1 MMKPRRLPRIGG
13 KGANPQDNQ
22 EQSNNNNNINN
33 TNNIPNNPN
42 NTQISNNINT
52 RPRNRQNNR
61 EEDLIKNNNLDPDFI
76 KKYRKIRNRHQE
88 DFSINLVPN
97 KEDIISEDVRLYDNK
112 NINLEMPRIKENIG
126 LENTEYYI
134 ESIHHDQYYKI
145 NQIKKEEKKEE
156 EIGEGKVDI
165 KKRRKSVHKKFTA
178 LEQAQALENK
188 LYNKFDKE
196 LTDVITRTLSK
207 VTIIFL
213 FTQGLLAGMG
223 LLHVILFLTYD
234 DYDSFIKILSKM
246 IIILFD
252 IFHALTFTSLV
263 GNGIKFV
270 SSYQKYNIM
279 NLQIHGNNN
288 EFMRLRRDMIF
299 SGILLVFFTVVFAFE
314 VYLATFVQKINLR
327 KCYTGD
333 KDYLIIGE
341 SEFDKFKYCHIVLDF
356 VVIILFILNI
366 FDLNI
371 QEEKTEQTNAPINV
385 NFYLGSETQNE
396 ANPNATTQN
405 N

>member
-1 MMKPRRLPRIGG
+1 MKPRRLPRIGG
-13 KGANPQDNQ
+13 G
-22 EQSNNNNNINN
+22 ENN
-33 TNNIPNNPN
+33 TNPPTINKIPIQKISQAPPISKNRRTNLEEDFL
-42 NTQISNNINT
+42 ISN
-52 RPRNRQNNR
+52 Q
-61 EEDLIKNNNLDPDFI
+61 DPDFI
-76 KKYRKIRNRHQE
+76 RKYRRMRNRHQE
-88 DFSINLVPN
+88 DFAISLVPN
-97 KEDIISEDVRLYDNK
+97 KEDIISEDTHLYDNK
-112 NINLEMPRIKENIG
+112 NMNLDTQRMKENIG
-126 LENTEYYI
+126 LENTEFYI

-145 NQIKKEEKKEE
+145 NQIKKEEKKAE
-156 EIGEGKVDI
+156 EIIGEAKPEL
-165 KKRRKSVHKKFTA
+165 KKRRKSVHKKITA

-196 LTDVITRTLSK
+196 LTDVITQTLSK

-223 LLHVILFLTYD
+223 LLHIIFFLSFE
-234 DYDSFIKILSKM
+234 DYDEFLELISKM
-246 IIILFD
+246 IIILYD

-299 SGILLVFFTVVFAFE
+299 SGILLVFFTVVFGFE
-314 VYLATFVQKINLR
+314 VYLATFIQKINLQ
-327 KCYTGD
+327 KCYNPTENNIQSNNGNIYIEEND
-333 KDYLIIGE
+333 
-341 SEFDKFKYCHIVLDF
+341 FNKFKYCHIVIDF

-371 QEEKTEQTNAPINV
+371 QEDKSEQLDRPINV
-385 NFYLGSETQNE
+385 NFYLGSENQIDNGNEITQN
-396 ANPNATTQN
+396 
-405 N
+405 

>member
-1 MMKPRRLPRIGG
+1 MIKPRRLPRIGEN
-13 KGANPQDNQ
+13 NPKTINTI
-22 EQSNNNNNINN
+22 NNNNNIPF
-33 TNNIPNNPN
+33 PNNLYEKKRKNP
-42 NTQISNNINT
+42 
-52 RPRNRQNNR
+52 
-61 EEDLIKNNNLDPDFI
+61 EEDLPINRNADPDFI
-76 KKYRKIRNRHQE
+76 RKYRKLRNRHQE
-88 DFSINLVPN
+88 DFAISLVPN
-97 KEDIISEDVRLYDNK
+97 SEDIISEDTHLYENK
-112 NINLEMPRIKENIG
+112 EINLEAQKIKEIIG
-126 LENTEYYI
+126 LENTEFYI

-145 NQIKKEEKKEE
+145 NQIKKEEKQKEE
-156 EIGEGKVDI
+156 ILGDQSKI
-165 KKRRKSVHKKFTA
+165 NPKKRRKSTHKIFTA

-196 LTDVITRTLSK
+196 LTDVITKTLSK

-213 FTQGLLAGMG
+213 FAQGLLAGMG

-234 DYDSFIKILSKM
+234 EYDHFLYLLSRM
-246 IIILFD
+246 IIILYD

-299 SGILLVFFTVVFAFE
+299 SGILLVFFTVVFGFE
-314 VYLATFVQKINLR
+314 VYLATFIQKINLN
-327 KCYTGD
+327 KCYDVPENGG
-333 KDYLIIGE
+333 IGNDIYIDE
-341 SEFDKFKYCHIVLDF
+341 SEFKNFKYCHIVLDF

-371 QEEKTEQTNAPINV
+371 RESGNDQRNAPINV
-385 NFYLGSETQNE
+385 NFYLGAEPNNDNNLEVISQN
-396 ANPNATTQN
+396 
-405 N
+405 

>member
-1 MMKPRRLPRIGG
+1 MKPRRLPRIGG

-371 QEEKTEQTNAPINV
+371 QEEKTEQSNAPINV

-396 ANPNATTQN
+396 ANPNTTTQIN
-405 N
+405 

>member
-1 MMKPRRLPRIGG
+1 MKPRRLPRIG
-13 KGANPQDNQ
+13 KENNPIK
-22 EQSNNNNNINN
+22 ENNI
-33 TNNIPNNPN
+33 IPNN
-42 NTQISNNINT
+42 NTQISNNNNAKT
-52 RPRNRQNNR
+52 RNKIPNQEN
-61 EEDLIKNNNLDPDFI
+61 DLINNNTDPDFI
-76 KKYRKIRNRHQE
+76 KKYRKLRNRHQE
-88 DFSINLVPN
+88 DFAINIIPN
-97 KEDIISEDVRLYDNK
+97 KEDIISEDAKLYDNK
-112 NINLEMPRIKENIG
+112 YMNLEKPFMKEIG
-126 LENTEYYI
+126 LENTEFYI

-145 NQIKKEEKKEE
+145 NQIKKEEKKAED
-156 EIGEGKVDI
+156 ILGGEGKIDI

-196 LTDVITRTLSK
+196 LTDVITKTLSK

-234 DYDSFIKILSKM
+234 QYEDFINILSRM
-246 IIILFD
+246 IIILYD

-279 NLQIHGNNN
+279 NLQIHGSNT

-299 SGILLVFFTVVFAFE
+299 SGILLVFFTVVFGFE
-314 VYLATFVQKINLR
+314 VYLATFVQKINLN
-327 KCYTGD
+327 KCYNGD
-333 KDYLIIGE
+333 NTKLII
-341 SEFDKFKYCHIVLDF
+341 SEKDFDKFKYCHIVIDF

-371 QEEKTEQTNAPINV
+371 QEDKMEQNNRPINV
-385 NFYLGSETQNE
+385 NFYLGSESQNDENGTVVTQN
-396 ANPNATTQN
+396 
-405 N
+405 

>member
-1 MMKPRRLPRIGG
+1 MRPRRLPRIG
-13 KGANPQDNQ
+13 KENNPIK
-22 EQSNNNNNINN
+22 ENNI
-33 TNNIPNNPN
+33 IPNN
-42 NTQISNNINT
+42 NTQISNNNNAKT
-52 RPRNRQNNR
+52 RNKIPNQEN
-61 EEDLIKNNNLDPDFI
+61 DLINNNTDPDFI
-76 KKYRKIRNRHQE
+76 KKYRKLRNRHQE
-88 DFSINLVPN
+88 DFAINIIPN
-97 KEDIISEDVRLYDNK
+97 KEDIISEDAKLYDNK
-112 NINLEMPRIKENIG
+112 YMNLEKPFMKEIG
-126 LENTEYYI
+126 LENTEFYI

-145 NQIKKEEKKEE
+145 NQIKKEEKKAED
-156 EIGEGKVDI
+156 ILGGEGKIDI

-196 LTDVITRTLSK
+196 LTDVITKTLSK

-234 DYDSFIKILSKM
+234 QYEDFINILSRM
-246 IIILFD
+246 IIILYD

-279 NLQIHGNNN
+279 NLQIHGSNT

-299 SGILLVFFTVVFAFE
+299 SGILLVFFTVVFGFE
-314 VYLATFVQKINLR
+314 VYLATFVQKINLN
-327 KCYTGD
+327 KCYNGD
-333 KDYLIIGE
+333 NTKLII
-341 SEFDKFKYCHIVLDF
+341 SEKDFDKFKYCHIVIDF

-371 QEEKTEQTNAPINV
+371 QEDKMEQNNRPINV
-385 NFYLGSETQNE
+385 NFYLGSESQNDENGTVVTQN
-396 ANPNATTQN
+396 
-405 N
+405 

>member
-1 MMKPRRLPRIGG
+1 MRPRRLPRIG
-13 KGANPQDNQ
+13 KENNPLK
-22 EQSNNNNNINN
+22 ENNI
-33 TNNIPNNPN
+33 IPNN
-42 NTQISNNINT
+42 NTQISNNNNAKT
-52 RPRNRQNNR
+52 RNKIPNQEN
-61 EEDLIKNNNLDPDFI
+61 DLINNNTDPDFI
-76 KKYRKIRNRHQE
+76 KKYRKLRNRHQE
-88 DFSINLVPN
+88 DFAINIVPN
-97 KEDIISEDVRLYDNK
+97 KEDIISEDAKLYDNK
-112 NINLEMPRIKENIG
+112 YMNLEKPFMKEIG
-126 LENTEYYI
+126 LENTEFYI

-145 NQIKKEEKKEE
+145 NQIKKEEKKAED
-156 EIGEGKVDI
+156 ILGGEGKIDI

-196 LTDVITRTLSK
+196 LTDVITKTLSK

-234 DYDSFIKILSKM
+234 QYEDFINILSRM
-246 IIILFD
+246 IIILYD

-279 NLQIHGNNN
+279 NLQIHGSNT

-299 SGILLVFFTVVFAFE
+299 SGILLVFFTVVFGFE
-314 VYLATFVQKINLR
+314 VYLATFVQKINLN
-327 KCYTGD
+327 KCYNGD
-333 KDYLIIGE
+333 NTKLII
-341 SEFDKFKYCHIVLDF
+341 SEKDFDKFKYCHIVIDF

-371 QEEKTEQTNAPINV
+371 QEDKMEQNNGPINV
-385 NFYLGSETQNE
+385 NFYLGSESQNDENGTVVTQN
-396 ANPNATTQN
+396 
-405 N
+405 